1 MRLHGIDQTA
11 LCRRENRARGLDLL
25 AGLAALLP
33 QQRGDLL
40 VFAGEIQRRLA
51 FALRVHVRTLLE
63 QQRRRVLLSAP
74 HRHVQRRVAL
84 LVGSVH
90 VRTALEVLLDGL
102 QVTHLR
108 SGKNIL
114 GSRQLLGCL
123 ASLAAQQFR
132 QLGAFL
138 RQRVIEWRLV
148 FTVLGIHRRPGVEQ
162 RLGQVKVAVVIGN
175 VMQRRL
181 AALAGQTDIGLGLE
195 QRLGHFDM
203 PLLRGQVQRGVAAL
217 VLAVH
222 FRATGQKFLDRLH
235 VAHLCGSENILG
247 SQKFLGCLA
256 ALGAKQFDNL
266 SALLR
271 DGVVERCLVFLVLGI
286 DRCALLQQQRRR
298 GLVAFLGSV
307 VQGRLLRL
315 VGGSDIGLGLQQRA
329 DSIDLPRLGCD
340 VQCRLAGLVLAV
352 HIDARLEVFLEHV

>member
-1 MRLHGIDQTA
+1 
-11 LCRRENRARGLDLL
+11 
-25 AGLAALLP
+25 
-33 QQRGDLL
+33 
-40 VFAGEIQRRLA
+40 
-51 FALRVHVRTLLE
+51 
-63 QQRRRVLLSAP
+63 
-74 HRHVQRRVAL
+74 
-84 LVGSVH
+84 
-90 VRTALEVLLDGL
+90 
-102 QVTHLR
+102 
-108 SGKNIL
+108 
-114 GSRQLLGCL
+114 
-123 ASLAAQQFR
+123 
-132 QLGAFL
+132 
-138 RQRVIEWRLV
+138 
-148 FTVLGIHRRPGVEQ
+148 
-162 RLGQVKVAVVIGN
+162 
-175 VMQRRL
+175 MQRRL
-181 AALAGQTDIGLGLE
+181 AALAGQTDIRFGLE
-195 QRLGHFDM
+195 QYLGHFDM

-222 FRATGQKFLDRLH
+222 IDTGQKFLDRLH

-256 ALGAKQFDNL
+256 ALGAEQFDNL